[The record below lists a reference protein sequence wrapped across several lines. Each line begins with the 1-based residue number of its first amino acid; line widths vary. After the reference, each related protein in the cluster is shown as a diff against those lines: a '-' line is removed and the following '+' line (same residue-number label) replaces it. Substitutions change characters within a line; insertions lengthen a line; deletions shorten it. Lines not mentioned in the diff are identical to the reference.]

1 MTNISSNNEITKDA
15 LKLSI
20 SEIIFKNRLND
31 LLLLSQCDMDTIL
44 EQLKD
49 GTVSIVLAN
58 AIIKVLDID
67 LDILLGN
74 RKLTL
79 HQVKKM
85 EAYCN
90 VKDEN
95 NILKKIYDVAKVT
108 QKENDVLNA
117 GGYINSK
124 KILNAIKENK
134 IPKDIKHAFVKG
146 LNLDWLTLYNYS
158 KKELIKMIPIK
169 KDKNYKPVG
178 FTDILLNNG
187 LIDQI
192 NDYMYAPT
200 EKSLNNTKIMEK
212 ISKSIDSCN
221 FRILRK
227 YNREEFNELIYPNF
241 NYRSGYNYNVVVD
254 LNNFRF
260 QQLDYNNEIDGFI
273 QKRYFIVDFNETE
286 KIDGLDYS
294 KSIYELELESFNELI
309 SIICS
314 AKFDIIEEFK
324 IEDAKKDL
332 EKIEKVIGLCIE
344 YYNNILKLESEL
356 FK

>member
-1 MTNISSNNEITKDA
+1 
-15 LKLSI
+15 
-20 SEIIFKNRLND
+20 
-31 LLLLSQCDMDTIL
+31 
-44 EQLKD
+44 
-49 GTVSIVLAN
+49 
-58 AIIKVLDID
+58 
-67 LDILLGN
+67 
-74 RKLTL
+74 
-79 HQVKKM
+79 
-85 EAYCN
+85 
-90 VKDEN
+90 
-95 NILKKIYDVAKVT
+95 
-108 QKENDVLNA
+108 
-117 GGYINSK
+117 
-124 KILNAIKENK
+124 
-134 IPKDIKHAFVKG
+134 
-146 LNLDWLTLYNYS
+146 
-158 KKELIKMIPIK
+158 MIPIK